1 MKGDRRKCQYTK
13 KRKEYGKYDGE
24 IEDGIEAFEYMVRVS

>member
-13 KRKEYGKYDGE
+13 KQKEYGKFDGE
-24 IEDGIEAFEYMVRVS
+24 SKDGIEAFWYMGHTS